1 MSSNQPRVARRAAI
15 CITAALLTLC
25 ACTREAPTDATT
37 TAARSPLSSEKGTAT
52 LSWEPPRRNLD
63 GSTIGNLAGYYIY
76 YGQDPTNLN
85 ATIKITDPYVT
96 TYTIDKLSP
105 GTFYFRIVAFTD
117 TGTKGSVSPTVSK
130 TIR

>member
-1 MSSNQPRVARRAAI
+1 MSPTQPRVARRAAI
-15 CITAALLTLC
+15 CITAALLMC
-25 ACTREAPTDATT
+25 ACTRQAPTHAIATAPRT
-37 TAARSPLSSEKGTAT
+37 PSLSENGTAT

-63 GSTIGNLAGYYIY
+63 GSAIGNLAGYYIY
-76 YGQDPTNLN
+76 YGRDPTNLN

-105 GTFYFRIVAFTD
+105 GTYYFRIVAFTA
-117 TGTKGSVSPTVSK
+117 TGTKGTATPTVSK